1 MHGGQGCFCT
11 TQRRT
16 FTPALLPKSFIRVS
30 TSSRCK
36 WPRGHTGLSSQQ
48 QDKLCKEGEPWG
60 SWWSPERKP
69 FPAPPPPPPEHA
81 DPAPHKESLQPSPR
95 SHVPPELIKD
105 EAGLVCQLAGRHTA
119 GTGATLRWGL
129 ASWHGV
135 ATLVP
140 PGQGARGTGLHMSL
154 TMRLSKSSLDAFT
167 ICGCQ
172 GQHMAPG
179 NHKPKSFMLHSSCSQ
194 APEELYSY

>member
-69 FPAPPPPPPEHA
+69 FPAPPRHQSMQTQ
-81 DPAPHKESLQPSPR
+81 PHTRK
-95 SHVPPELIKD
+95 
-105 EAGLVCQLAGRHTA
+105 
-119 GTGATLRWGL
+119 
-129 ASWHGV
+129 ASN
-135 ATLVP
+135 L
-140 PGQGARGTGLHMSL
+140 LHEVTS
-154 TMRLSKSSLDAFT
+154 RQNS
-167 ICGCQ
+167 
-172 GQHMAPG
+172 
-179 NHKPKSFMLHSSCSQ
+179 
-194 APEELYSY
+194 